1 MTHQIITSKDKRT
14 VFLIPQS
21 VLKPVCSANSNTD
34 RRGDIVPVV
43 MENNSS
49 ISSVITSAVP
59 NITID
64 PLSPVNMHIYFLL
77 LTQNVILA
85 KNIVFPLQILLGVF
99 GNVMTIII
107 VCRFRA
113 ASSSSAMDPYFMVLA
128 VTDLCVVITGL
139 FLVWIPSA
147 MGFYIEQT
155 HDLVCKSLVFVSNA
169 GAASS
174 AWILVAMTTQR
185 AVSVAWPHRVN
196 VLCTRRRSW
205 WTILTIVM
213 FFSLAYSHMLY
224 GVGIVPS
231 KGHACTLVSRSYELF
246 LRNIWLK
253 IDTFL
258 FSVLPFACLF
268 LSNSVLVL
276 KLRRSV
282 KDACDGLTTTNTQQA
297 SRERNANSVTLT
309 VTVVSLVFVVL
320 TSPTAFYNFFTFVS
334 RNANRTDVNN
344 NNLAFRLFLSDVF
357 YILVYFNYSV
367 NFYLY
372 CLTGERFRRKFREI
386 MCGCVV
392 QS

>member
-1 MTHQIITSKDKRT
+1 MTHQIIASKDKRT

-21 VLKPVCSANSNTD
+21 VLKPFCSANSNTE
-34 RRGDIVPVV
+34 RRGDIVPVI
-43 MENNSS
+43 MESNSS

-59 NITID
+59 NITIC
-64 PLSPVNMHIYFLL
+64 PLSPVNMHIYSLV

-139 FLVWIPSA
+139 FLIWIPSA
-147 MGFYIEQT
+147 MGFYIERT
-155 HDLVCKSLVFVSNA
+155 HGVVCKSLIFVSNA

-205 WTILTIVM
+205 WIILTIVV
-213 FFSLAYSHMLY
+213 FFCLVYSHMLY
-224 GVGIVPS
+224 GFGIFPS

-246 LRNIWLK
+246 FRNVWLK
-253 IDTFL
+253 IDMFL
-258 FSVLPFACLF
+258 YSLLPFAWLF

-282 KDACDGLTTTNTQQA
+282 KDAGNELTTTDTQQA
-297 SRERNANSVTLT
+297 SREKNANSVTLT
-309 VTVVSLVFVVL
+309 AIVVSLVFVVL
-320 TSPTAFYNFFTFVS
+320 TSPMAFYNFFTFVS
-334 RNANRTDVNN
+334 PIANRTDVNN
-344 NNLAFRLFLSDVF
+344 NYLAFHIFLNDVF
-357 YILVYFNYSV
+357 YMLLYFNYSV

-372 CLTGERFRRKFREI
+372 CLTGERFRRELREI

>member
-1 MTHQIITSKDKRT
+1 MTHQIIISKDKRT

-21 VLKPVCSANSNTD
+21 VLKPVCSATSNTE

-107 VCRFRA
+107 VRRFRA

-128 VTDLCVVITGL
+128 VTDLSVVITGL

-147 MGFYIEQT
+147 MGFYIDQT
-155 HDLVCKSLVFVSNA
+155 HDVVCKSLVFVSNA

-174 AWILVAMTTQR
+174 AWILVAMTTLR

-196 VLCTRRRSW
+196 VLCTPRRSW
-205 WTILTIVM
+205 WIILTIVVL
-213 FFSLAYSHMLY
+213 SLIH
-224 GVGIVPS
+224 I
-231 KGHACTLVSRSYELF
+231 
-246 LRNIWLK
+246 
-253 IDTFL
+253 
-258 FSVLPFACLF
+258 
-268 LSNSVLVL
+268 
-276 KLRRSV
+276 
-282 KDACDGLTTTNTQQA
+282 
-297 SRERNANSVTLT
+297 
-309 VTVVSLVFVVL
+309 
-320 TSPTAFYNFFTFVS
+320 
-334 RNANRTDVNN
+334 
-344 NNLAFRLFLSDVF
+344 
-357 YILVYFNYSV
+357 
-367 NFYLY
+367 
-372 CLTGERFRRKFREI
+372 
-386 MCGCVV
+386 
-392 QS
+392 